1 MKIEIRRVRLRGKKK
16 LGIRITERWK
26 ARMKEENEEE
36 ISEKYSGRRGNTWL
50 RERGERGML
59 EDEKA

>member
-1 MKIEIRRVRLRGKKK
+1 MKIEIKRVRLRGKKK
-16 LGIRITERWK
+16 LGIRIAERW
-26 ARMKEENEEE
+26 RTRTKEENEER
-36 ISEKYSGRRGNTWL
+36 ISEKYRGRRGNAWL